1 MNKIKQQLADYLSK
15 KLKIKVEPN
24 QFTEP
29 PNREMGDLALPCF
42 DLAAQLKLDPQETCQ
57 EILKRAQANMSEII
71 EEVQAAGPYLN
82 FTIKSSYL
90 NKLVLESKF
99 EPEEKVA
106 EKVMIEFS
114 QPNTHK
120 EFHVGHSRN
129 AILGA
134 ALVNIHRFLNK
145 KRKNVIAANYIGDT
159 GVHVAKV
166 LWYITKFNSNIDIP
180 KGVTNSE
187 YLGQAYSEAVKKL
200 EEDETLNQEVS
211 DIHKELDAGDR
222 DLVSL
227 WRSTKEWSMLGF
239 YDVYNLLNVEFDEWF
254 WESEEEAVGKKI
266 IQKIL
271 DEKTVPQIRK
281 SDGAVIADLK
291 EFKLEVLVLIK
302 SDGNALYGAKDIP
315 LGMKKFDK
323 FKVKKSIY
331 VVDNRQSLYIKQ
343 VFKLLDLLG
352 YEDREKIHV
361 AYDFVTLPDG
371 AMASRKGNV
380 VTFSSFYNEIWQKT
394 IEETKQRHDEWSRDM
409 IEAVASKIALAAI
422 KFFMLKYDNNSVI
435 VFDVKKALAFEGDS
449 GPYLLYTLARINS
462 ILRKT
467 KLKGKVDYSL
477 LTDKTEKALILHM
490 SNFNGVVAKV
500 AQDNVPMRLCT
511 YLIELTQLYNNFYHQ
526 CPVLKSE
533 ENLRLARL
541 NLCSKVKFLLEKGLS
556 LLNIDPVDEM

>member
-15 KLKIKVEPN
+15 KLKIKVEPS

-42 DLAAQLKLDPQETCQ
+42 DLAAQLKLDPQATCQ
-57 EILKRAQANMSEII
+57 EILKRAQADMLEII
-71 EEVQAAGPYLN
+71 EEVKAAGPYLN
-82 FTIKSSYL
+82 FVIKSAYL

-99 EPEEKVA
+99 EPEKKVT
-106 EKVMIEFS
+106 EKVMIEYS

-134 ALVNIHRFLNK
+134 ALVKIHRFLNK
-145 KRKNVIAANYIGDT
+145 KPKNVIAANYIGDT

-187 YLGQAYSEAVKKL
+187 YLGQAYTEAVKKL

-211 DIHKELDAGDR
+211 DIHKELEAGDK

-227 WRSTKEWSMLGF
+227 WRSTKEWSMIGF

-266 IQKIL
+266 VQNIL
-271 DEKTVPQIRK
+271 DEKTIPQIRK

-380 VTFSSFYNEIWQKT
+380 VTFSKFYNEIWKKT
-394 IEETKQRHDEWSRDM
+394 IEETKERHDEWPRDR

-477 LTDKTEKALILHM
+477 LTDKTEKALIL
-490 SNFNGVVAKV
+490 
-500 AQDNVPMRLCT
+500 
-511 YLIELTQLYNNFYHQ
+511 
-526 CPVLKSE
+526 
-533 ENLRLARL
+533 
-541 NLCSKVKFLLEKGLS
+541 
-556 LLNIDPVDEM
+556 

>member
-15 KLKIKVEPN
+15 KLKIKVEPS

-42 DLAAQLKLDPQETCQ
+42 DLAAQLKLDPQATCQ
-57 EILKRAQANMSEII
+57 EILKRAQADMLEII
-71 EEVQAAGPYLN
+71 EEVKAAGPYLN
-82 FTIKSSYL
+82 FVIKSAYL

-99 EPEEKVA
+99 EPEKKVT
-106 EKVMIEFS
+106 EKVMIEYS

-134 ALVNIHRFLNK
+134 ALVKIHRFLNK
-145 KRKNVIAANYIGDT
+145 KPKNVIAANYIGDT

-187 YLGQAYSEAVKKL
+187 YLGQAYTEAVKKL

-211 DIHKELDAGDR
+211 DIHKELEAGDK

-227 WRSTKEWSMLGF
+227 WRSTKEWSMIGF

-266 IQKIL
+266 VQNIL
-271 DEKTVPQIRK
+271 DEKTIPQIRK

-380 VTFSSFYNEIWQKT
+380 VTFSKFYNEIWKKT
-394 IEETKQRHDEWSRDM
+394 IEETKERHDEWPRDR

-490 SNFNGVVAKV
+490 SNFNEIVVKV

-511 YLIELTQLYNNFYHQ
+511 YLIDLTQLYNNFYHQ

-541 NLCSKVKFLLEKGLS
+541 TLCSKVKFLLEKGLN